1 MILMCYLGGEK
12 MKLKIMKFFAVLLAA
27 LIGIGALKPCEAIE
41 PLPLEIETQ
50 LADLYYDYQNKK
62 AKATNLS
69 ESLQA
74 SMEFFTKFE
83 NLRSTHN
90 HLLAHFLSLFCRG
103 DIPVSVRNY
112 SELTVTFT
120 TYSINR
126 LSGRIMFHI
135 ASYRPIYGIIHSFE
149 L

>member
-12 MKLKIMKFFAVLLAA
+12 MKLKFVKFFAVLLAA

-41 PLPLEIETQ
+41 PLPLDVQAQ

-69 ESLQA
+69 ENFQA

-83 NLRSTHN
+83 NLRNTHN
-90 HLLAHFLSLFCRG
+90 NLLVYFLSLFCRG

-112 SELTVTFT
+112 SKLTVTFT
-120 TYSINR
+120 NYSINS
-126 LSGRIMFHI
+126 LSGRIMIHI
-135 ASYRPIYGIIHSFE
+135 ASFRPIYGIVYSFE